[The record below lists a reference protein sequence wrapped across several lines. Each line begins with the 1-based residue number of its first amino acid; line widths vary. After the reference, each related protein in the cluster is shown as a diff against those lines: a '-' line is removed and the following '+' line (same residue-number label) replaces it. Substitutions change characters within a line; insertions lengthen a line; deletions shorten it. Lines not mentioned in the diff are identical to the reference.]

1 MADEVVKV
9 SEETKNQVALMQ
21 EKEWFNTFIDAAQG
35 IVVKISDFSWDI
47 IVKYHALGKLLLD
60 YEIKFKEDG
69 RTIGEME
76 AIVSEQVNRST
87 RTIRRAKQFYQTYP
101 DLEKAPYTSGAQW
114 TQILNDLK
122 KK

>member
-60 YEIKFKEDG
+60 YEIQKFK
-69 RTIGEME
+69 
-76 AIVSEQVNRST
+76 
-87 RTIRRAKQFYQTYP
+87 RRIYFMNYFQ
-101 DLEKAPYTSGAQW
+101 
-114 TQILNDLK
+114 LK
-122 KK
+122 L